1 MSCKTLFS
9 RLTLPIAAL
18 MFLPGAA
25 LAQDSAAA
33 VLKRA
38 SAAMGAPNTIRYAGE
53 GTGYTFGQAYMP
65 GVAWPKINVHSQAR
79 TINYE
84 TGSMRE
90 EIAFSRAEPN
100 GGGGYPLSGQQRNDQ
115 FVSGNFA
122 WNQAPARRCRARG
135 SWPTGCTS
143 SGSRRTA

>member
-1 MSCKTLFS
+1 VHRERAKTGRKTRSAVFAATALPTTKEKLMSRRTL
-9 RLTLPIAAL
+9 LTGLAL
-18 MFLPGAA
+18 SLGALAFVPGPA

-53 GTGYTFGQAYMP
+53 GTGWTFGQAYMP
-65 GVAWPKINVHSQAR
+65 GAPWPKVDIQSQAR
-79 TINYE
+79 TINYG

-90 EIAFSRAEPN
+90 EIAFSRAEPR

-115 FVSGNFA
+115 YVSGNA
-122 WNQAPARRCRARG
+122 
-135 SWPTGCTS
+135 
-143 SGSRRTA
+143 